1 MRKSLLIL
9 LPLAV
14 AAAAIEFA
22 ECRIRSQPARFFP
35 GHEQRLEAKTS
46 IREKPQGACTIPYA
60 HNPLYLPENIVNS
73 REQQTNYCH
82 TTFPESSQEGKRG
95 KGNGRSVVWNPA
107 LKGHRFATTEEEAV
121 AIRRR
126 PPASARRTGRASSA
140 PSPTVQR
147 AKARADVQLLA
158 GRRSSRFTRLSR
170 QAHFLNIPFYQAR
183 ESNPVNSKRTK
194 APKGEKPCSAK
205 HPRFGRGG

>member
-60 HNPLYLPENIVNS
+60 HNPLYLPENLANF
-73 REQQTNYCH
+73 REQQTNDCH

-95 KGNGRSVVWNPA
+95 KGNGRTVVWNLA
-107 LKGHRFATTEEEAV
+107 LNAY
-121 AIRRR
+121 
-126 PPASARRTGRASSA
+126 RTCNLGESLPVLRLYYTNSRGA
-140 PSPTVQR
+140 P
-147 AKARADVQLLA
+147 
-158 GRRSSRFTRLSR
+158 F
-170 QAHFLNIPFYQAR
+170 
-183 ESNPVNSKRTK
+183 
-194 APKGEKPCSAK
+194 
-205 HPRFGRGG
+205 